1 MFDRLRR
8 NKNQDKEM
16 RKAIMSNVLVA
27 DASRPLPEERM
38 TRELGINIHMIEDSH
53 ILDTL
58 NQLIAITRESGYID
72 FDLYALRNLVTKLL
86 RTSRLEKIDAFI
98 LLKKSK
104 IILRNIK
111 MNMSDSLVALGVLNY
126 IDSIEILLWTAITDA
141 VGGWKGKLLK
151 VTPKVFEISMP
162 EKKKGGLMP

>member
-1 MFDRLRR
+1 MFDWLRGKNG
-8 NKNQDKEM
+8 NKELK
-16 RKAIMSNVLVA
+16 KAIMGNVLVA
-27 DASRPLPEERM
+27 DASRPLQEERM
-38 TRELGINIHMIEDSH
+38 TRELGINLHMIEDSH

-58 NQLIAITRESGYID
+58 NQLIAFTHEKGYVD

-98 LLKKSK
+98 LIKKTK

-111 MNMSDSLVALGVLNY
+111 MNMPDTLVALGVLNY
-126 IDSIEILLWTAITDA
+126 IDSIEVLLWTAITDA

-151 VTPKVFEISMP
+151 VTPKVFEISMLD
-162 EKKKGGLMP
+162 KKKEGVMP